1 MQPEERGAE
10 LLRPIPMIL
19 ALVLAV
25 AGLAALAGTSGLE
38 ASGHSAVRSFSQS
51 WAPPGGQLVVTITAT
66 NYGGFGQ
73 VEETLPAG
81 FNYAGTSL
89 GDSSVTVDG
98 RTVSFVLLGDRSF
111 TYTVEVPGAEGRY
124 TFTGVFRDS
133 DRESQAVGGASQV
146 RVGPQ
151 PTATQIPTPTPTTEP
166 TATPSP
172 TPAPTTTPTTEPTAT
187 PPSTPT
193 PTPEP
198 AATPT
203 PEPAATATPPP
214 TAAPT
219 DTPTPTQIATQE
231 PSAGSTPETA
241 TATAA
246 EGSGGL
252 GVLGAAVAGVLLL
265 ATGFLAGY
273 LVGRR
278 GTG

>member
-1 MQPEERGAE
+1 
-10 LLRPIPMIL
+10 MIL

-51 WAPPGGQLVVTITAT
+51 WAPPGGRLVVTITAT

-81 FNYAGTSL
+81 FSYAGTSL
-89 GDSSVTVDG
+89 GDTSVTVDG

-124 TFTGVFRDS
+124 TFTGVFSDS

-151 PTATQIPTPTPTTEP
+151 PTATPIPTPTPTTVP

-172 TPAPTTTPTTEPTAT
+172 TPAPTATSTTEPTAA
-187 PPSTPT
+187 PT
-193 PTPEP
+193 PT
-198 AATPT
+198 ATPT
-203 PEPAATATPPP
+203 QEHTATPTRAPAATATEPP
-214 TAAPT
+214 TPAPT
-219 DTPTPTQIATQE
+219 DAPAPTQTARRSRRPAPRPPRPLRPRPLRPATHRRQ
-231 PSAGSTPETA
+231 
-241 TATAA
+241 
-246 EGSGGL
+246 SGF
-252 GVLGAAVAGVLLL
+252 GVLGMALGGVLLL
-265 ATGFLAGY
+265 GGGFLAGY

>member
-1 MQPEERGAE
+1 
-10 LLRPIPMIL
+10 MIL

-81 FNYAGTSL
+81 FSYAGTSL

-133 DRESQAVGGASQV
+133 DREDQAVGGASQV

-151 PTATQIPTPTPTTEP
+151 PTATPIPTPTPTSVP

-172 TPAPTTTPTTEPTAT
+172 TPAPTATPTTEPTAT

-198 AATPT
+198 TATPT
-203 PEPAATATPPP
+203 PEPAASATPLP
-214 TAAPT
+214 TPAPT
-219 DTPTPTQIATQE
+219 DVPAPTQAATQE
-231 PSAGSTPETA
+231 PSAGPTPETA
-241 TATAA
+241 TAT

-265 ATGFLAGY
+265 TAGFLAGY

>member
-81 FNYAGTSL
+81 FSYAGTSL

-133 DRESQAVGGASQV
+133 DREDQAVGGASQV

-151 PTATQIPTPTPTTEP
+151 PTATPIPTPTPTSVP

-172 TPAPTTTPTTEPTAT
+172 TPAPTATPTTEPTAT

-198 AATPT
+198 TATPT

-214 TAAPT
+214 TPAPT
-219 DTPTPTQIATQE
+219 DVPAPTQTATQE
-231 PSAGSTPETA
+231 PSAGPTPETA
-241 TATAA
+241 ATAT

-265 ATGFLAGY
+265 AAGFLAGY
-273 LVGRR
+273 WAGRR
-278 GTG
+278 KTP

>member
-10 LLRPIPMIL
+10 LLRPIPMIV

-38 ASGHSAVRSFSQS
+38 ASGHSAVRSFAQS
-51 WAPPGGQLVVTITAT
+51 WAPPGGRLVVTITAT

-81 FNYAGTSL
+81 FSYAGTSL
-89 GDSSVTVDG
+89 GDSSVTLDG

-124 TFTGVFRDS
+124 TFTGVFSDS
-133 DRESQAVGGASQV
+133 DREDQAVGGASQV

-151 PTATQIPTPTPTTEP
+151 PTATPIPTPTPTTEP

-193 PTPEP
+193 PTQEP
-198 AATPT
+198 TATPT
-203 PEPAATATPPP
+203 PEPAATATPLP
-214 TAAPT
+214 TLAPT
-219 DTPTPTQIATQE
+219 DVPAPTQIATQE
-231 PSAGSTPETA
+231 PSAGPTPETE
-241 TATAA
+241 TAA

-265 ATGFLAGY
+265 AAGFLAGY
-273 LVGRR
+273 WAGRR
-278 GTG
+278 KTP

>member
-81 FNYAGTSL
+81 FSYAGTSL

-124 TFTGVFRDS
+124 TFTGVFSDS

-151 PTATQIPTPTPTTEP
+151 PTATPIPTPTPTTEP

-172 TPAPTTTPTTEPTAT
+172 TPAPTATPTTEPTAT

-198 AATPT
+198 TATPT
-203 PEPAATATPPP
+203 PEPAASATPPP
-214 TAAPT
+214 TRRQLILQRQRRLQRRSRRPAPL
-219 DTPTPTQIATQE
+219 PP
-231 PSAGSTPETA
+231 A

-265 ATGFLAGY
+265 AAGFLAGY

-278 GTG
+278 RAA